1 MRTVI
6 GIVPILLYFLF
17 GGISE
22 AMFAQ
27 SDLKFN
33 GQVSTWT
40 GLNAGS
46 DLPVLAGG
54 RYLPEVSFGV
64 GRQDTSYFDAELS
77 VNAFANSQFQPFD
90 TFLNSS
96 GLRPYRAWVRYSTA
110 QWEVRA
116 GLQKI
121 NFGSASI
128 LRPMMWFD
136 QIDPRDP
143 LQLTN
148 GVYGVLG
155 RYYFTN
161 NANIWLWGLYG
172 NEARKGWEQTLTVK
186 TQPEFGGRVQIPVP
200 KGEMALTYHHRTAQ
214 SLNLPFDSLRLGEI
228 PENRIGIDGKWDVGV
243 GLWFEASYISK
254 RKFVGSLTHQ
264 GLFNLGIDYTF
275 GLGNGLNVMAEQ
287 LITAYDEEAVAFENP
302 STLTAATLSYPLGF
316 YDNLTGVIYYDW
328 AGKNLFT
335 FVNYSHQFKLLSLN
349 LIGYWNPN
357 NTQIIQQDEGANTF
371 TGRGFQ
377 VMLVYNH

>member
-1 MRTVI
+1 MRKSI
-6 GIVPILLYFLF
+6 YILTFSLFFLL
-17 GGISE
+17 GGTPES
-22 AMFAQ
+22 MFAQ
-27 SDLKFN
+27 NKLKYN
-33 GQVSTWT
+33 GQVSAWA
-40 GLNAGS
+40 GLNPGS
-46 DLPVLAGG
+46 ELPALGG
-54 RYLPEVSFGV
+54 IRYLPKLSYGI
-64 GRQDTSYFDAELS
+64 GRKDTSYFDFELS
-77 VNAFANSQFQPFD
+77 ANAFANSQFQPFD
-90 TFLNSS
+90 SFLNSS
-96 GLRPYRAWVRYSTA
+96 SIRPYRAWIRYSTA

-155 RYYFTN
+155 RYYFVN

-186 TQPEFGGRVQIPVP
+186 KQPEFGGRVQYPVP
-200 KGEMALTYHHRTAQ
+200 RGELALTYHHRTAQ
-214 SLNLPFDSLRLGEI
+214 SLNLPFDSLREAQI

-254 RKFVGSLTHQ
+254 QKFVGSLTHQ
-264 GLFNLGIDYTF
+264 GLFNVGIDYTF
-275 GLGNGLNVMAEQ
+275 GLGNGLSVMAEQ
-287 LITAYDEEAVAFENP
+287 LTFAYDENAFAFENP
-302 STLTAATLSYPLGF
+302 STLTAATVTYPLGF
-316 YDNLTGVIYYDW
+316 YDNLTGVLYYDW
-328 AGKNLFT
+328 AGQNLFT
-335 FVNYSHQFKLLSLN
+335 FVNYSHQFKLISLN
-349 LIGYWNPN
+349 VIGYWNPN

-371 TGRGFQ
+371 SGRGFQ